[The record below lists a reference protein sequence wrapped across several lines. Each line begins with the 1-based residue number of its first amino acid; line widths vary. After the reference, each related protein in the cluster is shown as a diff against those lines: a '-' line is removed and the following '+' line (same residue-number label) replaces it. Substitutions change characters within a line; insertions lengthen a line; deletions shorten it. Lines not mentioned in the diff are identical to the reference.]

1 MTRDRRIL
9 FFGDSFVAGVGD
21 PTGLGWVGRV
31 VAASFAAGR
40 PLTSYN
46 LGVRRDTS
54 ADVAARWRAE
64 AQARTNAPEATYGV
78 VLAVGTNDATQEDG
92 RVRVDPGLAV
102 DNLARMIDAARA
114 TGLDALVV
122 GPPPAG
128 EAGHDERLCA
138 LSDRFAHVACERE
151 VAFIET
157 VRPLRAAPA
166 WTRETAA
173 GDGSHPAA
181 AGYAELAEIVLRGGW
196 LEWLG

>member
-1 MTRDRRIL
+1 MTRDRRVL

-64 AQARTNAPEATYGV
+64 AQARRDAPEATYGV

-92 RVRVDPGLAV
+92 RVRVEPGQAV
-102 DNLARMIDAARA
+102 DNLRRMIDAARA
-114 TGLDALVV
+114 TGLDVLVV

-128 EAGHDERLCA
+128 EPAHDERVRA
-138 LSDRFAHVACERE
+138 LSDRFARVAAERD
-151 VAFIET
+151 VAFVET
-157 VRPLRAAPA
+157 FRLLRTAPA
-166 WTRETAA
+166 WTREAAA
-173 GDGSHPAA
+173 GDGSHPG
-181 AGYAELAEIVLRGGW
+181 AGGYEELAEIVLEGGW
-196 LEWLG
+196 LDWLG